1 LKNGES
7 VVDPA
12 KTIKSTYNRLAIMDE
27 RKQAFTFLDIC
38 LILAVIISIF
48 ILPVIIHLLY

>member
-1 LKNGES
+1 MKNGES